1 LPCPTI
7 SIGWGKS
14 REMIVVSPLD
24 ATKSVRITKL
34 PARVVFE

>member
-1 LPCPTI
+1 
-7 SIGWGKS
+7 
-14 REMIVVSPLD
+14 MIVVSPLD